1 MIDLLVAAK
10 NETAGGAALP
20 PARIAAY
27 HEQFV
32 ALVAAGKTQNPERI
46 NPINRRPVKQSDA
59 VNLLKRFERYQND
72 ILRFLSDP
80 AVPFDNNLAE
90 RAIRMPKLKQ
100 KISGAFRSDH
110 GADTFCTVRSYLATL
125 RKQGADL
132 FQAIQATFHGNP
144 IAPAFDTG

>member
-1 MIDLLVAAK
+1 MIDLRVEAK
-10 NETAGGAALP
+10 NEAAGGTALP
-20 PARIAAY
+20 PTRIAAY
-27 HEQFV
+27 HEQFA
-32 ALVAAGKTQNPERI
+32 ALVTAGKTKNPERI

-59 VNLLKRFERYQND
+59 TRLLKRFERDQDD

-125 RKQGADL
+125 RKQGSDL
-132 FQAIQATFHGNP
+132 FQAIQATFRGKP
-144 IAPAFDTG
+144 PAPVFDTG